1 MGRVL
6 QVEEKLTY
14 HERVL
19 DFIKYFFASA
29 EVIHFFPFHSINAI
43 YYIRLLF
50 FSSVFRSASTKAGLL
65 GDIYTYIF
73 FCESIFQVIAG
84 DDSFLD
90 CFHMP

>member
-29 EVIHFFPFHSINAI
+29 EVIHFFPFHSINVI

-50 FSSVFRSASTKAGLL
+50 FLL
-65 GDIYTYIF
+65 L
-73 FCESIFQVIAG
+73 CLEVLQQR
-84 DDSFLD
+84 LD
-90 CFHMP
+90 CWVTYTPIFSPVNQFFRLLPAMTHF

>member
-29 EVIHFFPFHSINAI
+29 EVIHFFPFHSISAI

-50 FSSVFRSASTKAGLL
+50 F
-65 GDIYTYIF
+65 F
-73 FCESIFQVIAG
+73 FCV
-84 DDSFLD
+84 LK
-90 CFHMP
+90 CFNKGWTVG